1 MSWFNQLGGILE
13 QYSGAS
19 AAQAPDTVDND
30 FDEIAQVAPRSA
42 IADGLAEAFR
52 SEQTPEFG
60 QMAAQMF
67 GQSNGNQRASILN
80 TLIATLG
87 PTLIAQFLGRKGG
100 SGSGGLGGLL
110 EGLTGGGNQQITPEQ
125 AEQIPPE
132 AVQDLAT
139 EAEKQDPSIIDQFSD
154 FYAQHPTL
162 IKTLGGAALAI
173 ALAKIAQ
180 RQGGR

>member
-1 MSWFNQLGGILE
+1 MSWMNQLEGLLQ

-30 FDEIAQVAPRSA
+30 FDEITQAAPHSA

-52 SEQTPEFG
+52 SDQTPEFG

-67 GQSNGNQRASILN
+67 GQSSGQQRAGILN

-87 PTLIAQFLGRKGG
+87 PTLIAQMLGRSGG
-100 SGSGGLGGLL
+100 SSTGLGGLL
-110 EGLTGGGNQQITPEQ
+110 DGLTGGGQQQITPEQ

-139 EAEKQDPSIIDQFSD
+139 EAEKRDPSIIDQFSD
-154 FYAQHPTL
+154 FYAAHPTL

-173 ALAKIAQ
+173 ALAKMAQ
-180 RQGGR
+180 RSSGT

>member
-1 MSWFNQLGGILE
+1 MSWMNDLGGLLQ
-13 QYSGAS
+13 QYAGAS

-30 FDEIAQVAPRSA
+30 FDEIVQVAPRGA

-67 GQSNGNQRASILN
+67 GQSTGNQRASILN

-87 PTLIAQFLGRKGG
+87 PTLIAQLLGRKGG
-100 SGSGGLGGLL
+100 SSGLGGLL
-110 EGLTGGGNQQITPEQ
+110 EGLTGGGQPEITPEQ
-125 AEQIPPE
+125 AEQISPE

-139 EAEKQDPSIIDQFSD
+139 EAEKRDPSIIDQFSD
-154 FYAQHPTL
+154 FYAEHPTL

-173 ALAKIAQ
+173 ALAKMAQ
-180 RQGGR
+180 RQSGT

>member
-1 MSWFNQLGGILE
+1 MNQFEGLLR
-13 QYSGAS
+13 QYGDAS

-67 GQSNGNQRASILN
+67 GQSNPNQRANILN
-80 TLIATLG
+80 TLISTLG
-87 PTLIAQFLGRKGG
+87 PTLIAQLLGRKGG
-100 SGSGGLGGLL
+100 SGSGLGGLL
-110 EGLTGGGNQQITPEQ
+110 EGLMGGGRPEITPEQ

-132 AVQDLAT
+132 AVEDLAA
-139 EAEKQDPSIIDQFSD
+139 EAEKRDPSIIEQFSD
-154 FYAQHPTL
+154 FYAEHPTL
-162 IKTLGGAALAI
+162 IKTLGSAALAI
-173 ALAKIAQ
+173 ALAKMAQ
-180 RQGGR
+180 RSSSGT

>member
-1 MSWFNQLGGILE
+1 MSWFNQIGGLLE

-19 AAQAPDTVDND
+19 AAQAPDNVDND
-30 FDEIAQVAPRSA
+30 FDEIAQVAPHSA
-42 IADGLAEAFR
+42 IAGGLAEAFR

-80 TLIATLG
+80 TLISTLG

-100 SGSGGLGGLL
+100 SGSGLGGLL

-139 EAEKQDPSIIDQFSD
+139 EAEKRDPSIIDQFSD

-180 RQGGR
+180 SQSGK